1 MVIVIS
7 RQKFSASVSP
17 CLSKIATV
25 NFINRIVLSNPSFHH
40 MHDSHSTDTGDLQLG
55 IIISCRLLYVRN
67 VWKIMFV
74 NINSGSA
81 LC

>member
-7 RQKFSASVSP
+7 QQNLSTSVSP
-17 CLSKIATV
+17 YLSKVTTV
-25 NFINRIVLSNPSFHH
+25 SVINQINLSNPRFHP
-40 MHDSHSTDTGDLQLG
+40 MHDSYSMDAGDLQLG
-55 IIISCRLLYVRN
+55 IIISCCLLYVRN

>member
-7 RQKFSASVSP
+7 QQNLSTSVSP
-17 CLSKIATV
+17 CLSKVTMV
-25 NFINRIVLSNPSFHH
+25 SFINQIVLSNPSVHP
-40 MHDSHSTDTGDLQLG
+40 MDDSHSMDAGDLQLDVF
-55 IIISCRLLYVRN
+55 ISCSLLYVRN